1 MTGNQKLILALK
13 SIKLKNVVD
22 ASFCVLS
29 ACMMGLLFCESIS
42 GSEESTHE
50 LANGCV
56 GKKEEKQSSH
66 YNLWTLNN
74 VRNGERQKAVVRIM
88 NASRVNIMI
97 EAINRLLEFD

>member
-1 MTGNQKLILALK
+1 M
-13 SIKLKNVVD
+13 
-22 ASFCVLS
+22 
-29 ACMMGLLFCESIS
+29 
-42 GSEESTHE
+42 
-50 LANGCV
+50 CV

>member
-1 MTGNQKLILALK
+1 M
-13 SIKLKNVVD
+13 D
-22 ASFCVLS
+22 
-29 ACMMGLLFCESIS
+29 
-42 GSEESTHE
+42 
-50 LANGCV
+50 V